1 MNNKGYERA
10 YHREYDTTYMS
21 EEILRNK
28 ELFEKLDQDL
38 AKRRKEKTT
47 WDSIDKVR
55 DAIEEY
61 MGFNAKDILQNTK
74 IEFDKIFFLR
84 NVFYSVS
91 RDNSF
96 IVFPSLSAREEYK
109 LEVIKL
115 YGCVISGDQY
125 FSNQY
130 NELLGLMYQYL
141 YLMETDKDA
150 RKTFE
155 DLNMAGKLRKACKLF
170 AAKEKYNGKEDH
182 ISVYDYC
189 RKLFSIVQSY
199 SSFDAALQLID
210 KMSLDKE
217 GVLQFIKEMG
227 ENPECI
233 EDMVR
238 DIGINTYNYHSFRK
252 TIDKRKNNRG

>member
-1 MNNKGYERA
+1 MNTTGYTRS
-10 YHREYDTTYMS
+10 YHREYDTTMMS
-21 EEILRNK
+21 EEIERNK
-28 ELFEKLDQDL
+28 DLFKQFDRDL

-47 WDSIDKVR
+47 WESIYKASDVIDK
-55 DAIEEY
+55 Y
-61 MGFNAKDILQNTK
+61 MGDKAKDTLKNANIQ
-74 IEFDKIFFLR
+74 FDRNVLLR
-84 NVFYSVS
+84 NISYYVLRSKS
-91 RDNSF
+91 EML
-96 IVFPSLSAREEYK
+96 FPTYSAREEYK
-109 LEVIKL
+109 PEVAKL
-115 YGCVISGDQY
+115 CGCTVSGDQGY
-125 FSNQY
+125 GNEY
-130 NELLGLMYQYL
+130 NDLLGLMYQYL
-141 YLMETDKDA
+141 YLLETDKDA